1 MGLRSWILQRF
12 GLTQGSV
19 DLVAPTDLTISTPQR
34 AGLSSMAI
42 PRPWSA
48 ARLRA
53 LFMAMEDQPSVSSD
67 SAARIARHQ
76 LSRFWLESPV
86 DQLECLYEGTL
97 GDLQRLQLTGT
108 LVHQDLALD
117 EKQWRDQ
124 LLNRLDDSTWA
135 AQRINLLLAL
145 MPYTKPRKLSV
156 AEPLSTLPDWLLNDY
171 CVYCEPDLDPPV
183 GLLEAAEPLVREQPT
198 SMAPMTDRRG
208 EEAMVWFRDED
219 VVTRMHELIAEY
231 GVKPG
236 DASTCQELAGL
247 RRVLAQ
253 LWLDVEPLQLETL
266 YGTAVGDVT
275 RSLIQANF
283 GKIVLDEVDAEIR
296 TQLGSQK
303 VDFSE
308 QEAVGIVVA
317 TFLFYPK
324 ESIGLESSDN
334 LPDWFL
340 GLIRDIDS
348 D

>member
-19 DLVAPTDLTISTPQR
+19 DLVAPTDLTIKTPQR

-42 PRPWSA
+42 PRPWSV

-67 SAARIARHQ
+67 LAARIARYQ
-76 LSRFWLESPV
+76 LSRFWLASPV
-86 DQLECLYEGTL
+86 DQLETLYAGSL

-108 LVHQDLALD
+108 LVHQELALD

-124 LLNRLDDSTWA
+124 LLNRLDDPTCA

-183 GLLEAAEPLVREQPT
+183 GLLEAAEPLVPEQPI
-198 SMAPMTDRRG
+198 SMGPMTDRRG
-208 EEAMVWFRDED
+208 EEAMVWFRDAD
-219 VVTRMHELIAEY
+219 VVTRMHELIAAY
-231 GVKPG
+231 GDKPG

-275 RSLIQANF
+275 RSLIQSDF
-283 GKIVLDEVDAEIR
+283 GKVVLDEDDAEIR
-296 TQLGSQK
+296 RQLGDLE
-303 VDFSE
+303 VDFS
-308 QEAVGIVVA
+308 QPEAVGVVLA
-317 TFLFYPK
+317 TLLFYPT
-324 ESIGLESSDN
+324 ESISLE
-334 LPDWFL
+334 LPDDAPTWFL
-340 GLIRDIDS
+340 GLIREIDC